1 MIINT
6 IIFFLIRFFIM
17 KYFLYNLLITRII
30 NFIIYLIKANGVS
43 GELDVTLNSDS
54 ETSNI
59 TINSLMQQSQTE
71 IKPEPTHY
79 SKIDLKKIRVDE
91 LRSELMARNL
101 ETKGLK
107 AQLLQRL
114 KDALDEEKV
123 GLFFK

>member
-1 MIINT
+1 
-6 IIFFLIRFFIM
+6 M